1 MILLIHESAFFM
13 LRLGN
18 NCTHTKLDSSV
29 GG

>member
-1 MILLIHESAFFM
+1 MISLIHESAFFM

-18 NCTHTKLDSSV
+18 NSIPTKLDSSI